1 MWDSSIFEVN
11 SIEFG
16 GQWISLSGK
25 HVNSSFNCM
34 VVGVYAASSVQDR
47 AKLWEDITTL
57 KFAFELP
64 FRFLNCWLSHP
75 SFLADFQIL

>member
-1 MWDSSIFEVN
+1 
-11 SIEFG
+11 
-16 GQWISLSGK
+16 
-25 HVNSSFNCM
+25 M

-64 FRFLNCWLSHP
+64 MEGSAALVNSYPIVL
-75 SFLADFQIL
+75 